1 MTDELAE
8 PPKPKSSKLP
18 LLIGLVLAIV
28 GGGGGFV
35 FMNRTPEV
43 DTAPVAAPQVA
54 EKMVVPASSASEF
67 VPLDPLLITPP
78 AIGGKILRF
87 TAQLEV
93 TPASRAEVEQLKP
106 RIVDVF
112 NTYLRA
118 IEPADFEKPEVLV
131 LLRAHLLRR
140 IALVVGED
148 KVTDVLIMEFVLN

>member
-18 LLIGLVLAIV
+18 LLIGLVLAIL

-35 FMNRTPEV
+35 FMNKTPAA
-43 DTAPVAAPQVA
+43 DDAPVVA
-54 EKMVVPASSASEF
+54 SPAEEKMADPATSATEF
-67 VPLDPLLITPP
+67 VALDPLLITPP

-140 IALVVGED
+140 ISLVVGEN

>member
-1 MTDELAE
+1 MTDAVVD

-18 LLIGLVLAIV
+18 LLVGLLLALV
-28 GGGGGFV
+28 GGGAGFV
-35 FMNRTPEV
+35 FMSQPQAPEV
-43 DTAPVAAPQVA
+43 TE
-54 EKMVVPASSASEF
+54 EKTVTDVQMDASVKGVEF
-67 VPLDPLLITPP
+67 VPLEPLLITPP

-93 TPASRAEVEQLKP
+93 KPEYRGEVEQLTP

-118 IEPADFEKPEVLV
+118 IEPSDFEKPEVLI
-131 LLRAHLLRR
+131 LLRGHLLRR
-140 IALVVGED
+140 IALVVGEG